1 MQSSLNLL
9 LVVVVF
15 SKRLCLDRHSAERPS
30 HWPFNRSKNLLAAA
44 LTRLKF
50 RSYTRCVLQCRII
63 AAAFLGVWLVLL
75 AGDFCDDLGLF
86 DDDDAAAV
94 DQALDGALAALGQ
107 AIDTSDHSDMA
118 PWFVAHD
125 SSGAAMPA
133 MLPTPFFI
141 IHETFRDARLRIV
154 PAREPVNDFRE
165 RSTVLLL

>member
-1 MQSSLNLL
+1 
-9 LVVVVF
+9 
-15 SKRLCLDRHSAERPS
+15 
-30 HWPFNRSKNLLAAA
+30 

-50 RSYTRCVLQCRII
+50 RSYTRCVQCRII

-154 PAREPVNDFRE
+154 PAREPVNDFRD